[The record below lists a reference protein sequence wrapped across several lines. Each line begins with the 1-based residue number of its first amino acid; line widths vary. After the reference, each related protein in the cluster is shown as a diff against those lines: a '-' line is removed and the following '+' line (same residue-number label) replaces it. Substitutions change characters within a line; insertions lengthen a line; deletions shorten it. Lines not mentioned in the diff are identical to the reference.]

1 MAFWPKGTQGTC
13 LDSAYHRDADGIDLA
28 GLPLTSLANLPAVV
42 VRTIG
47 SSTTSG
53 SRAVDVG
60 ALAALEVSG
69 RAVLLHTGGDRHW
82 GTPDYVRGARYLTEA
97 GARWLVEH
105 DARLVGIDAVNIDD
119 TTSSGQRPAHTLLLA
134 AGIPVVEHLTGLE
147 QLPPPERALPR
158 RHPASPTSARF
169 GTGLRRRP

>member
-1 MAFWPKGTQGTC
+1 MAVLAEGYPSTY
-13 LDSAYHRDADGIDLA
+13 LDSAYHRYADGIDLA

-82 GTPDYVRGARYLTEA
+82 GTPD
-97 GARWLVEH
+97 
-105 DARLVGIDAVNIDD
+105 
-119 TTSSGQRPAHTLLLA
+119 
-134 AGIPVVEHLTGLE
+134 
-147 QLPPPERALPR
+147 
-158 RHPASPTSARF
+158 
-169 GTGLRRRP
+169 